1 MKTVFDLVV
10 GSIIGSFLT
19 LMVIVWV
26 LKMEFRGDK

>member
-19 LMVIVWV
+19 LMFLVWV
-26 LKMEFRGDK
+26 LKIEFKIRE